1 MGDSQLEPSSIV
13 VDAIRK
19 ILSFFDRAAFWL
31 LGLVY
36 ELFFNVASADLFAN
50 SSLMKFYGR
59 MQLILGVFM
68 MFQLALT
75 ILKGIVNPESFTDKK
90 SGAGNFITRVVT
102 ALVLLTVLVP
112 INVPKS
118 ADSMNEYEKQIN
130 NNGLLFGTLYSLQ
143 HRLLSNNTIGKLV
156 LGTSDA
162 DTFDVDDNEENLRT
176 SAKSF
181 TATIV
186 RGFYRVNLIPYDD
199 PNRKHADDGDD
210 AEITSNRMCD
220 DMGKTIDIYRD
231 DNSSAGDI
239 LDIANETC
247 SQNKILDNLGDI
259 GTGISVFAGKEM
271 YMFTMMPLVSTAA
284 AIIFIIIFISFTI
297 DVAVRAIKL
306 AVLRL
311 IAPIPII
318 SYMDPKGSKDS
329 AFNSWVKSLTSTYL
343 DLFVRLAIIYFVLF
357 IIQDMVVNKI
367 SVAGAGALG
376 FMSSIAVWIGLF
388 VFAKQAPKFIRQVLG
403 LKDEGGKGIF
413 SGLGAAMAVGAAAGG
428 IVSGAVSKGFASRQN
443 GGSFFKN
450 VGSGIVGAIGGG
462 VNSGKAFFGSKELSR
477 KAIMD
482 QRRAYAAQ
490 NYSNAADDS
499 TFRGR
504 LMAGFQSNLGLKNDY
519 QEMEEKIKYYGAA
532 GDAMSRINKSFD
544 GNGKYKFTYGDAITS
559 KVKKA
564 MEDKGLD
571 TSKYIRDG
579 NITDK
584 DGNVVIKKG
593 IRYTLKDM
601 NDALSRI
608 QASGDGSLI
617 MAVDEAKKAAQGVR
631 LDTLRSMSREEIE
644 RNVRDESMEEWT
656 SNDLNAYDAART
668 IYSVAKKY
676 SDEPEFSPFSGK
688 EFDGDL
694 SWGGAFKFSASKAK
708 DSAEALKNSPK
719 YSQAKANASRVE
731 QNNKK

>member
-1 MGDSQLEPSSIV
+1 MTDNTNAGVLYDAVRAFSSFLDRGVYGLLNIV
-13 VDAIRK
+13 YQV
-19 ILSFFDRAAFWL
+19 
-31 LGLVY
+31 
-36 ELFFNVASADLFAN
+36 FFNITSVDLFQN
-50 SSLMKFYGR
+50 EMMMKFYGR
-59 MQLILGVFM
+59 IQLILGVFM
-68 MFQLALT
+68 LFQLALI

-90 SGAGNFITRVVT
+90 SGAGNFVTRVVT

-118 ADSMNEYEKQIN
+118 PSSMNEYEKQIN

-186 RGFYRVNLIPYDD
+186 RGFYRVNLIPYND
-199 PNRKHADDGDD
+199 RTEHAEDGDD

-220 DMGKTIDIYRD
+220 DMGETLDIYRD

-247 SQNKILDNLGDI
+247 SQNKILDNLGSA
-259 GTGISVFAGKEM
+259 GTVISVFAGKEM

-284 AIIFIIIFISFTI
+284 AIIFTFIFISFTI

-367 SVAGAGALG
+367 SVAGSGALG

-403 LKDEGGKGIF
+403 LKEDAGKGIF
-413 SGLGAAMAVGAAAGG
+413 SGLGAAVGAGALVGGAFGAFNAARTASYMADVTNNKKADSLLNRGKHLLAG
-428 IVSGAVSKGFASRQN
+428 ITGAGAGMVAGARAGFSAKDHEGRAVMEAMQKRN
-443 GGSFFKN
+443 AAAIQRGGSGSTVFGRAGAAMSQFFQGQGATSFDAKTREIAQLKGIEKSGKDLFSYLEGKGKTDGADYKVTTAGISALGKDAN
-450 VGSGIVGAIGGG
+450 GKDRTITGSLNEFARAKAAALAEEQRTGKKAEFSYGG
-462 VNSGKAFFGSKELSR
+462 VTINAHDAVATKIEEEL
-477 KAIMD
+477 
-482 QRRAYAAQ
+482 AYAAGDMWAAAQ
-490 NYSNAADDS
+490 DAKGENADQGYRQKKQTYNEAVK
-499 TFRGR
+499 T
-504 LMAGFQSNLGLKNDY
+504 KEKDY
-519 QEMEEKIKYYGAA
+519 G
-532 GDAMSRINKSFD
+532 
-544 GNGKYKFTYGDAITS
+544 TYGGINS
-559 KVKKA
+559 KTVSQLKK
-564 MEDKGLD
+564 M
-571 TSKYIRDG
+571 
-579 NITDK
+579 
-584 DGNVVIKKG
+584 
-593 IRYTLKDM
+593 
-601 NDALSRI
+601 
-608 QASGDGSLI
+608 
-617 MAVDEAKKAAQGVR
+617 AKKA
-631 LDTLRSMSREEIE
+631 
-644 RNVRDESMEEWT
+644 
-656 SNDLNAYDAART
+656 
-668 IYSVAKKY
+668 
-676 SDEPEFSPFSGK
+676 
-688 EFDGDL
+688 
-694 SWGGAFKFSASKAK
+694 GGAAIF
-708 DSAEALKNSPK
+708 EE
-719 YSQAKANASRVE
+719 SQESYVRQKANFNA
-731 QNNKK
+731 NDKK